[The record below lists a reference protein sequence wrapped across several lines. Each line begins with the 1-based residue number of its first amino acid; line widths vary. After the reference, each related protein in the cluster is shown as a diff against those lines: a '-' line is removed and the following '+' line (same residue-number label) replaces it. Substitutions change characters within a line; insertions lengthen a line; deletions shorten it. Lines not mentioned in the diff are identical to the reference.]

1 MQINPITIYIKY
13 LFEDCYKEDYNIY
26 DYENN
31 NDIYCNNYTFI
42 EWYFRYR
49 KLWCLNKNKV
59 NNHKYTPDKLIIALD
74 ILDSGYTFI

>member
-1 MQINPITIYIKY
+1 MQINPISLFIKY
-13 LFEDCYKEDYNIY
+13 LVEDCYEEDYNIY

-49 KLWCLNKNKV
+49 KLWCLNKNKYT
-59 NNHKYTPDKLIIALD
+59 YTPAKLIIGWD
-74 ILDSGYTFI
+74 ILDSGYTYI